1 MTTLASAITTP
12 DPAALEEWLDET
24 PDRGDRERQ
33 LRELATPDRTRLVA
47 ALQPQLADRLLA
59 VIEPRTA
66 ANLLTSASPAT
77 AAGLLAAL
85 DSDIAADILRELPE
99 STAVALIGA
108 LPPARAL
115 VLNGLLSWPPD
126 SAAAHMVPEALVISK
141 DQDVDSALRQLR
153 EQTAAAPV
161 DSLAAAYVYVVDDD
175 RRLLGVVS
183 LQHLVLAAPGT
194 PVTDLTETDI
204 ITVTA
209 DTDEEVAARTL
220 TDNRLAALPVIDEN
234 STLLGVIT
242 ADVAADI
249 VEDETTEDA
258 ERQGGSEPLDVPYLD
273 ASPVRLWRKRVI
285 WLLVLFIAEAYTG
298 TVLRYF
304 EDELDAVV
312 SLAFFIPLLVGTGG
326 NTGTQITT
334 TLVRAAS
341 TGEVGLRDL
350 RKVLP
355 KELSAAVMISAT
367 MAAVGLVRA
376 WTLGVG
382 WPVMITVSISLAA
395 IVLWSALVASILPLL
410 LTKTRIDP
418 AVVSAP
424 MIATIVDGTG
434 LLIYFMIAKA
444 IIPELG
450 Q

>member
-1 MTTLASAITTP
+1 MARRHSRP
-12 DPAALEEWLDET
+12 GE
-24 PDRGDRERQ
+24 RERQ
-33 LRELATPDRTRLVA
+33 LRDLAPPDRARLVA
-47 ALQPQLADRLLA
+47 GLQPDLADRLLA

-66 ANLLTSASPAT
+66 ANLLTSASPAA

-85 DSDIAADILRELPE
+85 DSDIAADILREIPDTT
-99 STAVALIGA
+99 SASLISA

-115 VLNGLLSWPPD
+115 VLNRLLSWPPD
-126 SAAAHMVPEALVISK
+126 SAAAHMVPEALVISQG
-141 DQDVDSALRQLR
+141 QDVESALTQLR
-153 EQTAAAPV
+153 LQTAAAPV
-161 DSLAAAYVYVVDDD
+161 DSLAAAYVYVVDDE

-183 LQHLVLAAPGT
+183 LQQLVLAAAGT
-194 PVTDLTETDI
+194 QVAELTETDI
-204 ITVTA
+204 ITVDA
-209 DTDEEVAARTL
+209 NTDDEVAARTL
-220 TDNRLAALPVIDEN
+220 TENRLAALPVIDKEDR
-234 STLLGVIT
+234 LLGVIT

-249 VEDETTEDA
+249 LEDETTEDA
-258 ERQGGSEPLDVPYLD
+258 ERQGGSEPLEVPYLQ
-273 ASPVRLWRKRVI
+273 ASPVRLWRKRVV

-341 TGEVGLRDL
+341 TGEVRLRDL
-350 RKVLP
+350 GKVLP
-355 KELSAAVMISAT
+355 KELTAAMMISAT
-367 MAAVGLVRA
+367 MATVGLVRA

-382 WPVMITVSISLAA
+382 WPVMITVAVSLAC
-395 IVLWSALVASILPLL
+395 IVLWSAFVASILPLL
-410 LTKTRIDP
+410 LTKTKIDP

-444 IIPELG
+444 LIPEL
-450 Q
+450 QH

>member
-1 MTTLASAITTP
+1 MPPLATAITTT
-12 DPAALEEWLDET
+12 DPAALEEWLDDT
-24 PDRGDRERQ
+24 PDRGEREYA
-33 LRELATPDRTRLVA
+33 LRDLAASERARLVGD
-47 ALQPQLADRLLA
+47 LSPQLANRLLA

-66 ANLLTSASPAT
+66 ATLLTSAHPSD
-77 AAGLLAAL
+77 AAQVLAAL
-85 DSDIAADILRELPE
+85 DSDIAADILREIPG
-99 STAVALIGA
+99 STATALVGT

-115 VLNGLLSWPPD
+115 VLNGLLSWPEE
-126 SAAAHMVPEALVISK
+126 SAAAHMVPEALVISQG
-141 DQDVDSALRQLR
+141 QDVEGALHQLR
-153 EQTAAAPV
+153 EQRAGV
-161 DSLAAAYVYVVDDD
+161 DSLSAAYVYVVDDD
-175 RRLLGVVS
+175 GRLLGVAA
-183 LQHLVLAAPGT
+183 LHELVLAAPGT
-194 PVTDLTETDI
+194 PVADLTKTDI
-204 ITVTA
+204 ITVEA

-220 TDNRLAALPVIDEN
+220 SENRLAALPVIDHDRK
-234 STLLGVIT
+234 LLGVIT

-258 ERQGGSEPLDVPYLD
+258 ERQGGSEPLEVPYLQ
-273 ASPVRLWRKRVI
+273 ASPVRLWRKRVV

-312 SLAFFIPLLVGTGG
+312 SLAFFIPLLVGPGG

-341 TGEVGLRDL
+341 TGEVRLRDL
-350 RKVLP
+350 GKVLP
-355 KELSAAVMISAT
+355 KELTAAMMISPT

-382 WPVMITVSISLAA
+382 WPVMITVAVSLAC
-395 IVLWSALVASILPLL
+395 IVLWSAFVASTLPLL
-410 LTKTRIDP
+410 LTKTKIDP

-444 IIPELG
+444 LIPEL
-450 Q
+450 QH